1 MKKRVVALLVLVI
14 ILAITFPMSNIFAAN
29 VSVETET
36 AVLFDADQNSI
47 LFEKDA
53 HKKMHP
59 ASITKVMTILLA
71 CENLNLDD
79 VITVDNNLLLTLPKD
94 AVIADYRGGEQIT
107 VKDAILTAYL
117 RSANDAA
124 LLLAHRVSG
133 SVEKFA
139 ALMNEKAKSLGA
151 ENTNFTNPTGLTS
164 DNHYTTAY
172 DMALITKAA
181 VENKKLM
188 EVCSQLKYTL
198 LKGEFRP
205 DDLEITVGHRMLDKE
220 TNQFYQGVVFGK
232 TGYTDAAK
240 STLVTAA
247 QKDGRTLIAVTL
259 SHDDRFKQYKDVK
272 TLLDYGYGSF
282 YRFVLSKDDL
292 KSMVSLRRTK
302 IANIENDFSVILPVE
317 AKRELLTQSVDVIE
331 NEIFVTL
338 KGADEDITQKVG
350 YVTENKSGALYIII
364 KTIKIILT
372 VIGILLLLFILFF
385 IYLIYYVNKRN
396 KKRIAERKKK
406 AQIEANYKYYNM

>member
-1 MKKRVVALLVLVI
+1 
-14 ILAITFPMSNIFAAN
+14 
-29 VSVETET
+29 
-36 AVLFDADQNSI
+36 
-47 LFEKDA
+47 
-53 HKKMHP
+53 MHP

-71 CENLNLDD
+71 CEKCNLDD
-79 VITVDNNLLLTLPKD
+79 TITVDNNILLTLPKD
-94 AVIADYRGGEQIT
+94 AVIADYRGGEKIT
-107 VKDAILTAYL
+107 VRDAILTAYL

-124 LLLAHRVSG
+124 TLLACHISG

-139 ALMNEKAKSLGA
+139 VLMNEKAKSLGA
-151 ENTNFTNPTGLTS
+151 ENTNFTNPTGLTD

-181 VENKKLM
+181 VQNQKLM

-198 LKGEFRP
+198 LKGDLRP
-205 DDLEITVGHRMLDKE
+205 EDLEITVGHRMLDKD

-232 TGYTDAAK
+232 TGFTDAAK

-247 QKDGRTLIAVTL
+247 KKDGRTLIAVTL
-259 SHDDRFKQYKDVK
+259 SHEDRFKQYKETK
-272 TLLDYGYGSF
+272 ALLDYGYGSF

-292 KSMVSLRRTK
+292 KSMVTVKRSEL
-302 IANIENDFSVILPVE
+302 ANIESDFSVILPVE
-317 AKRELLTQSVDVIE
+317 VKRELLTQSVDVIE

-338 KGADEDITQKVG
+338 KGANEDITQKIGV
-350 YVTENKSGALYIII
+350 VTKNKSGAWYIISKI
-364 KTIKIILT
+364 FKIIFT
-372 VIGILLLLFILFF
+372 IIGILLLLFILFF